1 MNESKIICPHCHTEM
16 PLSEAVSHQIRQDFE
31 ARFENERQKLNS
43 AIADRE
49 AKLTREKEEIEKQKL
64 EDEKHLAEKLDEE
77 RKKIEE
83 TAARRASE
91 NVSKEVAEIQAQLA
105 QKSQSLEAAK
115 KAEAELAREKA
126 ALLQAKEDF
135 DAQMRRTLESERAKI
150 AEEAVKREKDNASIE
165 LNALNQ
171 RLAEQAESL
180 KAAKS
185 AELDLLREKSK
196 LEQAKEDF
204 DAQMLRTLESERA
217 KIAEEAAKREK
228 DNASIELN
236 ALNQRLTEQAE
247 SLKAAKNAELDLLRE
262 KSKLEQAKED
272 LALEVQRTLTQ
283 ERQKIAEEARKQ
295 GVEQER
301 LTIADKDNVIRQL
314 QEKISELKQSAEQG
328 SMQAQGETLELE
340 IENSLGETFRDD
352 EIVEVK
358 KGQQGAD
365 MIQRVR
371 TRQGGECGSIVWEAK
386 RAKAWSSKWVAK
398 LKSDQREAK
407 ADLAVIVTTCP
418 PDGVSCIALHEGVW
432 VCEPPYAIA
441 LATALRQGLIHTAA
455 QRIQQENRA
464 DKMSQIYDH
473 LCSTEF
479 RQTVETIVDSF
490 LGLKRQLDSEK
501 VAMAKQWKER
511 ESQLATALTGVAGL
525 YGGIQ
530 GIAGREALP
539 EIRNLALPAA

>member
-1 MNESKIICPHCHTEM
+1 MTNKPMNESKIICPNCHTEM

-31 ARFENERQKLNS
+31 VRFEKERQKLN
-43 AIADRE
+43 ATIAERE
-49 AKLTREKEEIEKQKL
+49 AKLTREKEEIEKGKFENEKRLEEKL
-64 EDEKHLAEKLDEE
+64 EQE

-83 TAARRASE
+83 AAARRASE
-91 NVSKEVAEIQAQLA
+91 NVSKEIAEIQAQLE
-105 QKSQSLEAAK
+105 QKNQSLEAAK

-126 ALLQAKEDF
+126 VLQQAKDDF
-135 DAQMRRTLESERAKI
+135 DAKMRRTLETERAKI
-150 AEEAVKREKDNASIE
+150 SEEAAQREKEKSGIE
-165 LNALNQ
+165 LESLNK

-180 KAAKS
+180 KAAQK
-185 AELDLLREKSK
+185 AEIDLLDEKAKLQQAKEELDLQVK
-196 LEQAKEDF
+196 
-204 DAQMLRTLESERA
+204 RTLA
-217 KIAEEAAKREK
+217 
-228 DNASIELN
+228 
-236 ALNQRLTEQAE
+236 
-247 SLKAAKNAELDLLRE
+247 
-262 KSKLEQAKED
+262 
-272 LALEVQRTLTQ
+272 Q

-295 GVEQER
+295 GAEQER
-301 LTIADKDNVIRQL
+301 LALADKDNIIRQL

-340 IENSLGETFRDD
+340 IENTLAETFRDD

-365 MIQRVR
+365 MIQHVR
-371 TRQGGECGSIVWEAK
+371 TRQGGDCGSIVWEAK

-398 LKSDQREAK
+398 LKGDQREAK

-432 VCEPPYAIA
+432 VCEPPFAIA
-441 LATALRQGLIHTAA
+441 LATALRHGLIHAA
-455 QRIQQENRA
+455 KQRTQQENRA

-479 RQTVETIVDSF
+479 RQTMETIVDSF

-511 ESQLATALTGVAGL
+511 ESQLASALTGMAGL

-539 EIRNLALPAA
+539 EIRNLALPPA

>member
-31 ARFENERQKLNS
+31 ARFENERQRLN
-43 AIADRE
+43 ATIADRE

-64 EDEKHLAEKLDEE
+64 EDEKRLAEKLEQE

-115 KAEAELAREKA
+115 KAEAELAQEKA
-126 ALLQAKEDF
+126 VLLQAKEDF
-135 DAQMRRTLESERAKI
+135 DAQMR
-150 AEEAVKREKDNASIE
+150 
-165 LNALNQ
+165 
-171 RLAEQAESL
+171 
-180 KAAKS
+180 
-185 AELDLLREKSK
+185 
-196 LEQAKEDF
+196 
-204 DAQMLRTLESERA
+204 RTLESERA

-236 ALNQRLTEQAE
+236 ALNQRLAEQAE
-247 SLKAAKNAELDLLRE
+247 SLKAAKRAELDLLRE

-272 LALEVQRTLTQ
+272 LALEVQRTLAQ
-283 ERQKIAEEARKQ
+283 ERQKIADEARKQ
-295 GVEQER
+295 GAEQER

-352 EIVEVK
+352 EILEVK

-386 RAKAWSSKWVAK
+386 RAKAWSAKWVAK
-398 LKSDQREAK
+398 LKGDQREAK

-511 ESQLATALTGVAGL
+511 ESQLATALTGMAGL

>member
-49 AKLTREKEEIEKQKL
+49 AKLTREKEDLEKQKL
-64 EDEKHLAEKLDEE
+64 EDEKRLGEKLEQE

-83 TAARRASE
+83 AAVRKAGE
-91 NVSKEVAEIQAQLA
+91 NVSREVTELKAQLD

-126 ALLQAKEDF
+126 VLQQAKEDF
-135 DAQMRRTLESERAKI
+135 DAQMRRTLETERVKI
-150 AEEAVKREKDNASIE
+150 AEEAAKREKEKSSLE
-165 LNALNQ
+165 LDALNK

-180 KAAKS
+180 KAAQK
-185 AELDLLREKSK
+185 AEIDLLDERAK
-196 LEQAKEDF
+196 LQQAKEEF
-204 DAQMLRTLESERA
+204 GAQMRRTLEAERA
-217 KIAEEAAKREK
+217 KISEEAAKREK
-228 DNASIELN
+228 EKSSLELD
-236 ALNQRLTEQAE
+236 ALNKRLSEQAE
-247 SLKAAKNAELDLLRE
+247 SLKAAQKAEIELLDEKAKLQQAKEELDLQV
-262 KSKLEQAKED
+262 K
-272 LALEVQRTLTQ
+272 RTLAQ
-283 ERQKIAEEARKQ
+283 ERQKIADEARKQ
-295 GVEQER
+295 GAEQER
-301 LTIADKDNVIRQL
+301 LAIADKDNIIRQL

-340 IENSLGETFRDD
+340 IENTLAETFRDD

-365 MIQRVR
+365 MIQHVR
-371 TRQGGECGSIVWEAK
+371 TRQGGDCGSIVWEAK

-398 LKSDQREAK
+398 LKGDQREAK

-432 VCEPPYAIA
+432 VCEPPFAIA
-441 LATALRQGLIHTAA
+441 LATALRQGLIHAAA

-479 RQTVETIVDSF
+479 RHTVETMVDSF
-490 LGLKRQLDSEK
+490 LALKRQLDSEK

-511 ESQLATALTGVAGL
+511 ESQLATALTGMAGL